1 MRIEPASAIFVVA
14 LCCLTCGTAAA
25 AQGDLDGQWIV
36 IADSDFGELRM
47 TTVEDSGQGELEA
60 RIGDRVFVGFIE
72 GNHIV
77 LRGDGVVLTG
87 WVGRDATGEIF
98 LAGSRRET
106 TASGALETGWF
117 ATRRPTTQVED
128 VTADRVVDT
137 AASSAT
143 IAAATIADTEATD
156 TATSAGAETIEPTAE
171 STPPVQQF
179 NLDLDQIESSPS
191 SPSGQSTTS
200 EAESDQTI
208 FTGEWSG
215 SDGVYLIQQDGRKVT
230 VRKPSGEFVQG
241 RQTGDAALVVGF
253 RVGCCR
259 GELQPAGTIEW
270 QDGAIW
276 RRHD

>member
-1 MRIEPASAIFVVA
+1 MRIELASAVFGVA
-14 LCCLTCGTAAA
+14 LCCLTCGMAAA

-36 IADSDFGELRM
+36 IADSDSEELRM
-47 TTVEDSGQGELEA
+47 GTVEDSGQGELEA
-60 RIGDRVFVGFIE
+60 RIGDRIFVGFIE

-87 WVGRDATGEIF
+87 WVGRDATGGIF
-98 LAGSRRET
+98 LAGRRRET
-106 TASGALETGWF
+106 TASGVLETGWF
-117 ATRRPTTQVED
+117 ATRRPTIPVEG
-128 VTADRVVDT
+128 VTTNRVVDT

-143 IAAATIADTEATD
+143 VAAATVDDAEATD
-156 TATSAGAETIEPTAE
+156 TATQAGAEVIGPTAE

-179 NLDLDQIESSPS
+179 DLDLDQIESSSS
-191 SPSGQSTTS
+191 SPSGQPTTS

-215 SDGVYLIQQDGRKVT
+215 SDGVYLIQQDGRKLT
-230 VRKPSGEFVQG
+230 VRKPSGEIVQG
-241 RQTGDAALVVGF
+241 RQTGDAALMVGF

-276 RRHD
+276 SRQN